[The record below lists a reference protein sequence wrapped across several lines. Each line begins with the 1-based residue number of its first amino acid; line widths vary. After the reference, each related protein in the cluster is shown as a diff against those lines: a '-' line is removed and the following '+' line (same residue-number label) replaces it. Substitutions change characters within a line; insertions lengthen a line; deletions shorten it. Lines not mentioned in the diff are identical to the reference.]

1 MSATAVNDAE
11 LVDQSLAGHR
21 DAFGQIVA
29 RYQSL
34 ICSLEDFHK
43 TCSFTFCGRMRRCE
57 YESHTCGDAG
67 THSEAL

>member
-1 MSATAVNDAE
+1 MFLKLWITRILDWIN
-11 LVDQSLAGHR
+11 LHNPRNQR
-21 DAFGQIVA
+21 
-29 RYQSL
+29 
-34 ICSLEDFHK
+34 LEDFHK